1 MTWDEATRTAFY
13 AAATVL
19 AAVECVIA
27 LGTTTLPARR
37 LMAAQHVA
45 FGLFFLLLG
54 VGLVLL
60 RFHQPSRGLVVFNT
74 FVLVA
79 GVTLGWIGV
88 IRRIARN
95 RRAKK

>member
-1 MTWDEATRTAFY
+1 MTWDEAIRVSYY
-13 AAATVL
+13 AAAAML
-19 AAVECVIA
+19 AAIECVIA

-37 LMAAQHVA
+37 MLAAQHVA

-54 VGLVLL
+54 VGLLL
-60 RFHQPSRGLVVFNT
+60 VHYHEPSRGLLLFNT
-74 FVLVA
+74 FVLVT

-88 IRRIARN
+88 IRRIARS